1 MKTKLLVMALSL
13 FLTMP
18 CVLRAEE
25 IVIQL
30 MEVIQME
37 PLPGDGPLDDSNQ
50 SGTEPTRPTDFRAS
64 INGNSSV
71 RSSHPYCRRFI
82 SRAIYCSIN

>member
-37 PLPGDGPLDDSNQ
+37 PLPGDN
-50 SGTEPTRPTDFRAS
+50 PTRPIIQKNIVIFRKILA
-64 INGNSSV
+64 
-71 RSSHPYCRRFI
+71 
-82 SRAIYCSIN
+82 